1 MRAVFFLILIL
12 FRELLIDFLWKIML
26 THNIMGP
33 FLLDWCSVEVIILDS
48 PVIEVDVRLLQPFS
62 DFFLSCIH

>member
-1 MRAVFFLILIL
+1 
-12 FRELLIDFLWKIML
+12 ML

-62 DFFLSCIH
+62 DFFSFLYPLTWGMTNDHPLVIGT

>member
-1 MRAVFFLILIL
+1 MIQDCVCVVFFFILIL

-33 FLLDWCSVEVIILDS
+33 FLLDWCSVEAIILDS
-48 PVIEVDVRLLQPFS
+48 SVIEVDVRLL
-62 DFFLSCIH
+62 